1 MDVKTLSTVLSK
13 RRMLRKHEQW
23 DRRALEERQAGL
35 LRELRD
41 FATARSPFYRA
52 LHAGLERR
60 PLHELPVVTKATLMD
75 HWNDVVTVPEL
86 DRTRVDQHLDAMRA
100 HDAPRPLDG
109 RYFVT
114 ATSGTT
120 GHRGVFVQDSD
131 EWSWVIASY
140 ARANE
145 WAGIRAGLTHRTRLA
160 VVSSRTPW
168 HQSAL
173 VGATVD
179 SRFVPTLRLDST
191 EPLTAIVR
199 RLNEFRPEVLVGYSS
214 MIRLLADEQ
223 LVGRLRI
230 APRSVMCSSEP
241 VTDAIREKVRA
252 AFGHLPFEVYAATEP
267 AGIAAH
273 CERHRMHLFED
284 LVIAELVDENDRPV
298 PPGIFGARVLV
309 TVLFSRTMPLIRY
322 AMSDSVCLSTE
333 TCPCGRPFGLI
344 GEIQGRRED
353 SLELPGT
360 QGGRVI
366 VQPNV
371 FHGAMEL
378 FPVRAWQV
386 VQESGSL
393 RVHVVAGPAGLDL
406 PAVER
411 TLDAALRAAGASVK
425 LVVDEVTEIA
435 KTPMGKSPLIVRGT

>member
-1 MDVKTLSTVLSK
+1 M
-13 RRMLRKHEQW
+13 
-23 DRRALEERQAGL
+23 
-35 LRELRD
+35 
-41 FATARSPFYRA
+41 
-52 LHAGLERR
+52 
-60 PLHELPVVTKATLMD
+60 
-75 HWNDVVTVPEL
+75 
-86 DRTRVDQHLDAMRA
+86 
-100 HDAPRPLDG
+100 
-109 RYFVT
+109 
-114 ATSGTT
+114 
-120 GHRGVFVQDSD
+120 
-131 EWSWVIASY
+131 
-140 ARANE
+140 
-145 WAGIRAGLTHRTRLA
+145 
-160 VVSSRTPW
+160 VSSRTPW

-191 EPLTAIVR
+191 EPLPAIVH
-199 RLNEFRPEVLVGYSS
+199 RLNEFQPEVLVGYSS
-214 MIRLLADEQ
+214 MIRLLAEEQ

-230 APRSVMCSSEP
+230 TPRSVICSSEP

-252 AFGHLPFEVYAATEP
+252 AFGDLPFEVYAATEP

-273 CERHRMHLFED
+273 CEQHRMHLFED
-284 LVIAELVDENDRPV
+284 LVIAEFVDENDRPV

-344 GEIQGRRED
+344 AEIQGRREE
-353 SLELPGT
+353 SLELPGS
-360 QGGRVI
+360 QGGMVI

-378 FPVRAWQV
+378 FPVRAWQI

-393 RVHVVAGPAGLDL
+393 RVHVVAGPSGLDS

-411 TLDAALRAAGASVK
+411 ALDAALRAAGASVTV
-425 LVVDEVTEIA
+425 LVDEVNEIA
-435 KTPMGKSPLIVRGT
+435 KTPMGKSPLIVRQP